1 MTLLTF
7 LDFKRNLILKFN
19 FQIKLKMALSYF
31 PL

>member
-19 FQIKLKMALSYF
+19 FQIKLKMALSYS